1 MLRLQAKKY
10 PNISNTLK
18 RGLVEIVE
26 TCRDC
31 QKCQTIKRGH
41 RNNDTLQDANVENI
55 MGVTNR
61 YPHCH

>member
-41 RNNDTLQDANVENI
+41 QNSDILRDANK
-55 MGVTNR
+55 
-61 YPHCH
+61 C